1 MGRISEASPG
11 SGDLDFDLSTGREQ
25 EPRRP
30 RARGGRG
37 SGFAHRYQTS
47 DVTAGLLKLRAAA
60 SRHKRPRNADLV
72 FTRLHNEVNIF
83 SNVALI
89 CRPMNQEYQR

>member
-30 RARGGRG
+30 RARAVEAMVSRIDN
-37 SGFAHRYQTS
+37 QTS
-47 DVTAGLLKLRAAA
+47 DVTVGLLKLRAAA